1 MIIGHGHNNFEVPQ
15 TGTIACQEFYRTF
28 IRIDS
33 FFHWV
38 LFMASYLDNRKEAD
52 DELYKVVDE
61 IKMELPQKFDLGKK
75 QEIEERRPKWKP
87 MKDIVKENRQFFLE
101 TMLISHVNNYLNYL
115 SSLLFEIFTQRQ
127 ETLKS
132 SEKIDIETVLNCESI
147 GDVVK
152 VFAEKKVEE
161 LSFGSINEL
170 YDFFKH
176 RFKLELFSDN
186 LQQKVIEAVETR
198 NISVH
203 NRCIINRR
211 YIKKTGCDPRLIGS
225 RKQLMISELDEYIAI
240 FLESVRAVDQDACQ
254 KFRIQEHP
262 LKLDISTND
271 DSSLT
276 NNTSSR

>member
-1 MIIGHGHNNFEVPQ
+1 MIIRRAHNNFEVPD

-28 IRIDS
+28 LRIDS
-33 FFHWV
+33 FFDWV
-38 LFMASYLDNRKEAD
+38 LSMAAYLDKRAEAD
-52 DELYKVVDE
+52 SQLYKVVDD
-61 IKMELPQKFDLGKK
+61 IKMELSWDSGKGKK
-75 QEIEERRPKWKP
+75 QETEERLAKWKP
-87 MKDIVKENRQFFLE
+87 MEDIVKENRQFFLE

-161 LSFGSINEL
+161 LSFASINEL
-170 YDFFKH
+170 YDFFKQ
-176 RFKLELFSDN
+176 RFKLELFSDS
-186 LQQKVIEAVETR
+186 LKQKVIEAVETR

-211 YIKKTGCDPRLIGS
+211 YIKKTGSDPSLIGS
-225 RKQLMISELDEYIAI
+225 RKKLTLSELDECIAI

-262 LKLDISTND
+262 LKLDISTDD

-276 NNTSSR
+276 NNTNSK

>member
-1 MIIGHGHNNFEVPQ
+1 MVIGHAHNNLEVPQ

-28 IRIDS
+28 LRIDS
-33 FFHWV
+33 FFRWV
-38 LFMASYLDNRKEAD
+38 LSMAAYLDKRAEAD
-52 DELYKVVDE
+52 NELYKVHDE
-61 IKMELPQKFDLGKK
+61 IKMELSENLDLGKK
-75 QEIEERRPKWKP
+75 RETEERRSKWKP

-115 SSLLFEIFTQRQ
+115 SSLLLEIFTQRQ

-152 VFAEKKVEE
+152 LFAEKKVEE
-161 LSFGSINEL
+161 LSFASINEL
-170 YDFFKH
+170 YDFFKL

-186 LQQKVIEAVETR
+186 LKQKVIEAVETR

-203 NRCIINRR
+203 NRCTINRR
-211 YIKKTGCDPRLIGS
+211 YIKKTGSDPRLIGS
-225 RKQLMISELDEYIAI
+225 RKQLTVSELDEYIAI
-240 FLESVRAVDQDACQ
+240 FLKSVRTVDQDACE
-254 KFRIQEHP
+254 KFRIQGHP
-262 LKLDISTND
+262 LKLEISTDD

-276 NNTSSR
+276 NNTNSK